1 MSESLGKISQRV
13 TGFGIDLLTE
23 QTEIVRVPHG
33 RFENFLRFLMPAG
46 ASEKIDFPKT
56 AERESAFAFLQ
67 APLIAMK

>member
-1 MSESLGKISQRV
+1 
-13 TGFGIDLLTE
+13 
-23 QTEIVRVPHG
+23 
-33 RFENFLRFLMPAG
+33 MPAG